1 MQKLAIKRK
10 MTEWE
15 INITLIYKKK
25 IKNLIENWAEDMNS
39 QLTEK
44 EVQIANKQMKKLHN
58 LIRYQRDSN

>member
-1 MQKLAIKRK
+1 

-25 IKNLIENWAEDMNS
+25 IKNLIENWAKDMNS